1 MHEKKRNKKQKK
13 LDRFARGKSK
23 QKQGRRKDGSG
34 SPDSLAEETLR
45 RNGDGVKAVYM
56 EQYRNKK
63 RIETRLDEEHYWSE
77 EEEGLDQF
85 KMEDYDDVIYFLHP
99 FLKVFINESHVN
111 LLILQ
116 ETRFYRIKL
125 INSSKIIKIKEI
137 IKIAP
142 SPLHIV

>member
-99 FLKVFINESHVN
+99 FLKVFIAKSHVN
-111 LLILQ
+111 L
-116 ETRFYRIKL
+116 FYRIKL

-142 SPLHIV
+142 STLHIA

>member
-99 FLKVFINESHVN
+99 FLKVFITKSHVN

-137 IKIAP
+137 IKIAS

>member
-23 QKQGRRKDGSG
+23 QKQGRRKDGSD

-99 FLKVFINESHVN
+99 FLKVFINKSHVN

-125 INSSKIIKIKEI
+125 INSSKIIKRKEI

-142 SPLHIV
+142 STLHIV

>member
-1 MHEKKRNKKQKK
+1 MLITRDMHEKKRNKKQKK

-23 QKQGRRKDGSG
+23 QKQGRRKDGSD

-85 KMEDYDDVIYFLHP
+85 KMEDYDDVIYFLHQL
-99 FLKVFINESHVN
+99 LKVFITNSHVN
-111 LLILQ
+111 LLIQ
-116 ETRFYRIKL
+116 L

-142 SPLHIV
+142 STLHIV

>member
-23 QKQGRRKDGSG
+23 QKQGRHKDGSG

-85 KMEDYDDVIYFLHP
+85 RMEDYDDVIYFLHQ
-99 FLKVFINESHVN
+99 FLKVFITKS
-111 LLILQ
+111 LDS
-116 ETRFYRIKL
+116 TREL
-125 INSSKIIKIKEI
+125 N
-137 IKIAP
+137 
-142 SPLHIV
+142 